1 MRICHLNLILIQF
14 QFDFFQNPPSCI
26 PVIFILHPCTGTN
39 DYRTFC
45 KFMDKYQNFFI
56 LDGRIV
62 LSDNLLNDRL
72 CFSQVRFIS
81 NIYFQI
87 QLSLRLSRC
96 IRQTVV
102 GQDAVWN
109 NPDEAVRAD
118 SLKHFEKA
126 AQTAKWIGCKIV
138 SALVPMPFGA
148 TPWTFNPM
156 APSLKQSYRLPADY
170 CFQKDWDL
178 LIDSYKKALAIA
190 KKYGLRM
197 SIECFP
203 HSMIS
208 TPHAML
214 KVLEDVGDDDFGIQL
229 DTNHLIDQH
238 IDPEWTIYVLGG
250 KRIFNVHCKDN
261 DSISRGN
268 IPAGCGIC
276 DYTAVIQAL
285 KNVGYQ
291 GNLAVELEFTD
302 NPRRYNKQALEHLKL
317 CVAGEY

>member
-1 MRICHLNLILIQF
+1 
-14 QFDFFQNPPSCI
+14 
-26 PVIFILHPCTGTN
+26 
-39 DYRTFC
+39 
-45 KFMDKYQNFFI
+45 
-56 LDGRIV
+56 
-62 LSDNLLNDRL
+62 
-72 CFSQVRFIS
+72 
-81 NIYFQI
+81 
-87 QLSLRLSRC
+87 
-96 IRQTVV
+96 
-102 GQDAVWN
+102 
-109 NPDEAVRAD
+109 
-118 SLKHFEKA
+118 
-126 AQTAKWIGCKIV
+126 
-138 SALVPMPFGA
+138 
-148 TPWTFNPM
+148 
-156 APSLKQSYRLPADY
+156 
-170 CFQKDWDL
+170 
-178 LIDSYKKALAIA
+178 
-190 KKYGLRM
+190 
-197 SIECFP
+197 
-203 HSMIS
+203 
-208 TPHAML
+208 ML

>member
-1 MRICHLNLILIQF
+1 MKIANVSWGWTPIPEDTPHGDSLIKIADQIRELGF
-14 QFDFFQNPPSCI
+14 EAVDYLGTPEALDVFFNEKSSTE
-26 PVIFILHPCTGTN
+26 LGEH
-39 DYRTFC
+39 
-45 KFMDKYQNFFI
+45 
-56 LDGRIV
+56 
-62 LSDNLLNDRL
+62 
-72 CFSQVRFIS
+72 
-81 NIYFQI
+81 
-87 QLSLRLSRC
+87 SRK
-96 IRQTVV
+96 IGLEPNVFV
-102 GQDAVWN
+102 FQDAVWN
-109 NPDEAVRAD
+109 
-118 SLKHFEKA
+118 
-126 AQTAKWIGCKIV
+126 
-138 SALVPMPFGA
+138 
-148 TPWTFNPM
+148 NPM